1 MKKTLHLIVLLFLF
15 AGEMYADRI
24 NNEEALVIASEFFNS
39 ETGRQNAPAT
49 DTPLRLAEASDGYYA
64 FTRGSNNGYVIVAAD
79 DRASNNVLGY
89 AFEGTFDPNTMPD
102 AMRWWLGEYERQ
114 LSYAETSTRTNR
126 NRISAELPVY
136 APIAPLITS
145 RWDQTEPYNLQCPI
159 YNGTTLPSYSGMQ
172 CLTGCVATAW
182 AQIMYYHK
190 WPVQGSGSHSYKWT
204 FNGED
209 LGTLS
214 ADFSQSIYN
223 WDAMTDIYNSSS
235 SEESRNAVSQLM
247 SDIGIASEMSYSP
260 ISSGAISL
268 TSLQGLVE
276 YFGYDVGAALIQRNY
291 YGLEEWQDSIYASL
305 AAGYPVYYGGQN
317 SSAGHAFVCDGYN
330 NGYFHINWGWS
341 GLSNGYF
348 LLTALDPDMQGSGGS
363 DAGYNYGQEAA
374 TFIRKAEAGSVP
386 RMMMLCSDNFT
397 IDTNNAT
404 RNTTVTFSGNFF
416 NEGITTVNITLGL
429 KIVDAE
435 GTETYIEAASYTN
448 QLPPT
453 YGYNRFSM
461 KLTDFPTAEGTY
473 KVYPACRDNST
484 GIWYE
489 IPTPIQSTQRYLI
502 ATVEGTNSIIFSN
515 SSTATPEL
523 NATAAVSTPLYTG
536 KTFIADVTITNSGD
550 EYYNDI
556 YVATVQAGSLN
567 RETISNAVLVNIING
582 GSTDISFKLTA
593 PETAGDY
600 ELYVIDYDYYIIS
613 DPLPITVEE
622 APAGTTALTL
632 VSPITMDYEGAII
645 ADDLRFSTQ
654 IECTSGYYG
663 DKLYA
668 FVFPEEGGTSITS
681 FATDLFIGAGETQNV
696 SFNANF
702 VNAEIGKTYILALY
716 YIQSSNLYQLQS
728 NSASIS
734 NVMVFTIGMASG
746 LNDTKGNNDIQEIE
760 VYNLMG
766 IRVLHQRAVAPDL
779 STLAPGIYIVK
790 TGNKVERILK
800 R

>member
-39 ETGRQNAPAT
+39 ETGRQNAPAI
-49 DTPLRLAEASDGYYA
+49 DAPLRLAEASDGYYA
-64 FTRGSNNGYVIVAAD
+64 FTRGTNNGYVIVAAD

-223 WDAMTDIYNSSS
+223 WDAMTDIYNSAS
-235 SEESRNAVSQLM
+235 SEESRNAVAQLM

-260 ISSGAISL
+260 ISSGAVSL

-291 YGLEEWQDSIYASL
+291 YGIEEWQDSIYASL

-374 TFIRKAEAGSVP
+374 TFIRKAEAGSAP
-386 RMMMLCSDNFT
+386 RLMMLCLDNF
-397 IDTNNAT
+397 DTDTYNAT
-404 RNTTVTFSGNFF
+404 RNTTVTFSGKFYN
-416 NEGITTVNITLGL
+416 NSITTVNITMGL
-429 KIVDAE
+429 KIVDTE

-453 YGYNRFSM
+453 YGYNQFSM
-461 KLTDFPTAEGTY
+461 KLTGFPSAEGTY
-473 KVYPACRDNST
+473 KVYPAYRDNSNNT
-484 GIWYE
+484 WHE
-489 IPTPIQSTQRYLI
+489 IPTPIQASHRYLI

-515 SSTATPEL
+515 PSAATPDL
-523 NATAAVSTPLYTG
+523 DATVAVSTSLYAG
-536 KTFIADVTITNSGD
+536 KAFMTDVSITNNGE

-567 RETISNAVLVNIING
+567 IETISNAVLVNIING

-593 PETAGDY
+593 PATAGEY

-622 APAGTTALTL
+622 APAGATALSL

-716 YIQSSNLYQLQS
+716 YIQSSNLYQIQS

-766 IRVLHQRAVAPDL
+766 IRVLHQRAVTPDL

>member
-1 MKKTLHLIVLLFLF
+1 MCLIVLLSLF
-15 AGEMYADRI
+15 TGRIYADRI
-24 NNEEALVIASEFFNS
+24 DAEEAYAIANNFFDS
-39 ETGRQNAPAT
+39 ETGRQKAPAG
-49 DTPLRLAEASDGYYA
+49 DAPLRLAETSEGYYA
-64 FTRGSNNGYVIVAAD
+64 FTRGSDNGYVIVAAD
-79 DRASNNVLGY
+79 DRAANSILGY
-89 AFEGTFDPNTMPD
+89 ACEGTLDPDNMPE
-102 AMRWWLGEYERQ
+102 AMKWWLSEYERQ
-114 LSYAETSTRTNR
+114 LSCAETAPVENNR
-126 NRISAELPVY
+126 VRAQLPTY
-136 APIAPLITS
+136 APIAPLVTS
-145 RWDQTEPYNLQCPI
+145 RWDQTDPYNLQCPI

-386 RMMMLCSDNFT
+386 RMMMLCSGNFST
-397 IDTNNAT
+397 DTYNAT
-404 RNTTVTFSGNFF
+404 RNTTVTFSSNFF

-429 KIVDAE
+429 KIVGAE
-435 GTETYIEAASYTN
+435 GTETYIDAASYTN

-453 YGYNRFSM
+453 YGYNQFSM

-536 KTFIADVTITNSGD
+536 KTFKADVTITNSGE

-556 YVATVQAGSLN
+556 YVATVPAGSLTI
-567 RETISNAVLVNIING
+567 ETLSNAVLVNLING
-582 GSTDISFKLTA
+582 GSADVSFKLTA

-600 ELYVIDYDYYIIS
+600 ELYVIGFDYTFLS
-613 DPLPITVEE
+613 DPLPITVTET
-622 APAGTTALTL
+622 PSGTTALSL
-632 VSPITMDYEGAII
+632 ASPITMDYEGAVI
-645 ADDLRFSTQ
+645 ADDLRFSAQ
-654 IECTSGYYG
+654 VACTSGYYI

-668 FVFPEEGGTSITS
+668 YIFPEEGGTSLTS
-681 FATDLFIGAGETQNV
+681 FTTDLYIGAGDTQQV
-696 SFNANF
+696 SFSGNF
-702 VNAEIGKTYILALY
+702 INAEVGKTYFLALY
-716 YIQSSNLYQLQS
+716 YQDSSSLKQIKS
-728 NSASIS
+728 GDTGIS
-734 NVMVFTIGMASG
+734 NTMTFTIGMASG
-746 LNDTKGNNDIQEIE
+746 INDTKGNDEVQEIE

-766 IRVLHQRAVAPDL
+766 IRVLHQQAVAPDL
-779 STLAPGIYIVK
+779 SALAPGIYIVK
-790 TGNKVERILK
+790 TGDKVERILK